1 METTNEKGS
10 FSVEDGDIRYQ
21 RCSEVED
28 QFIHQAFQV
37 GFSDYLVKMDF
48 SMEDF
53 IRRFFGPEGNS
64 REHSFIAFHKDEP
77 VGVILGGIRN
87 YETIKTMRCGAL
99 AISPNFRGT
108 GISQRLFEL
117 HKEEAIK
124 QGCKQLFLEVIVG
137 NDRAINFYTKLG
149 YEKIYDIVYFSN
161 GDLSQLNQVKVHSEI
176 QVERIDFHNFQHG
189 IEKWNYHINWQND
202 IDSIAKIPNN
212 AYYAAFEKGNFA
224 GGISIH
230 SGGNI
235 SFLMVDKAYRG
246 QGIGTLLLQTAS
258 QDLNPT
264 KMSTGFPNNSLL
276 EGFFKKQGFQKGSL
290 TQYEMYLSL

>member
-1 METTNEKGS
+1 METTNEKVN
-10 FSVEDGDIRYQ
+10 FIVEEGNIRYQ

-28 QFIHQAFQV
+28 DFIHQAFQA
-37 GFSDYLVKMDF
+37 GFSDYMVKMDF

-53 IRRFFGPEGNS
+53 IRRFFGPEGNG
-64 REHSFIAFHKDEP
+64 REHSFIAFYQDEP

-87 YETIKTMRCGAL
+87 YETMKTMRCGAL
-99 AISPNFRGT
+99 AISPNFRGA

-137 NDRAINFYTKLG
+137 NDRAINFYKKLG
-149 YEKIYDIVYFSN
+149 YEKIYDIVYFTN
-161 GDLSQLNQVKVHSEI
+161 QDLTQLQKTTSKVH
-176 QVERIDFHNFQHG
+176 VERIDFHDFQHG

-202 IDSIAKIPNN
+202 IDTIAKIPNIT
-212 AYYAAFEKGNFA
+212 YYAAFENGHLAA
-224 GGISIH
+224 GLSIH

-235 SFLMVDKAYRG
+235 HFLMVDKAYRG
-246 QGIGTLLLQTAS
+246 KGIGTQLLQTAS
-258 QDLNPT
+258 QDLNLT
-264 KMSTGFPNNSLL
+264 RMSTGFPNNSLL

-290 TQYEMYLSL
+290 KQYEMFLSL